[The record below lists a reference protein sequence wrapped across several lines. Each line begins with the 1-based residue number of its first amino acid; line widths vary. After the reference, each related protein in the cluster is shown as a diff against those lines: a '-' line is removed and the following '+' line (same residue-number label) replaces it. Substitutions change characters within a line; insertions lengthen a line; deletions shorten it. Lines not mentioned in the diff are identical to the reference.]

1 MQVLKFKFGAS
12 GDRVDAFGIRFF
24 GDFDGRVGHGGT
36 FSEILTDPD
45 IPPMTTHQRVT
56 LWFMFEKIRPYDKVA
71 RMLDHLTEGL
81 KKRGYTIKLS
91 SLDGLVDTT
100 SPEYDSKPERRFPA
114 SRRMHGCNAATG
126 FSVTAEKTDA
136 KLKFSSKEI
145 SSVKEVAVQLGQ
157 EIYGRPLKMVSLQS

>member
-1 MQVLKFKFGAS
+1 
-12 GDRVDAFGIRFF
+12 
-24 GDFDGRVGHGGT
+24 
-36 FSEILTDPD
+36 
-45 IPPMTTHQRVT
+45 
-56 LWFMFEKIRPYDKVA
+56 
-71 RMLDHLTEGL
+71 MLDHLTEGL